1 MHESISLKTD
11 LCGKIYVGDG
21 MNKNID
27 NINVADELFDKT
39 MDVLKEMTP
48 VNVLVVGKTGVG
60 KSTLINAI
68 FRENLAT
75 TGIGKPVTK
84 SVMRITKENIP
95 IVLYDTKGL
104 ELQKNESE
112 IIAEVREFL
121 KKKESEND
129 PIHVAYFVVSA
140 QSARIEDA
148 EINLINELAK
158 FMPVILVLSKY
169 FGDEARELDKYMHSL
184 DLNVADIIPVLA
196 KEMRL
201 SSSLVIKPQGLKE
214 LVQKTVSLIPEE
226 TKNSFINAQHADIDL
241 KVKRARSWAKKYI
254 ATTFGVGF
262 VPIPFSD
269 ASVLVPMQVAML
281 AHITAIFGLS
291 LDKTRLTSIV
301 AAVGGTGGATFLGR
315 YIVSNVLKLI
325 PGAGTILGGL
335 ISGSTAS
342 ILTTALA
349 FSYIETLAIMTK
361 NEKEGKSMSVFE
373 LEELMK
379 KLYKEHL
386 SNKNDE
392 TKK

>member
-1 MHESISLKTD
+1 
-11 LCGKIYVGDG
+11 

-39 MDVLKEMTP
+39 MDVLKEMPP

-68 FRENLAT
+68 FREKLAT

-84 SVMRITKENIP
+84 SVTRITKENIP

-104 ELQKNESE
+104 ELEKNESE
-112 IIAEVREFL
+112 IIAEAHEFL

-129 PIHVAYFVVSA
+129 PIHVAYFVISA

-158 FMPVILVLSKY
+158 FVPVILVLSKY
-169 FGDEARELDKYMHSL
+169 FGDEARELDKYLHTI
-184 DLNVADIIPVLA
+184 DLNVADIIPVLS

-214 LVQKTVSLIPEE
+214 LVKKTVSLIPEE
-226 TKNSFINAQHADIDL
+226 TRNSFINAQHADIDL

-262 VPIPFSD
+262 APIPFSD

-325 PGAGTILGGL
+325 PGAGTIVGGL

-386 SNKNDE
+386 KNKKDE
-392 TKK
+392 TEK

>member
-1 MHESISLKTD
+1 MSLKSD
-11 LCGKIYVGDG
+11 ICGKIYVGDG

-84 SVMRITKENIP
+84 SVMRIIKENIP

-158 FMPVILVLSKY
+158 FVPVILVLSKY

-386 SNKNDE
+386 SKKNDE

>member
-1 MHESISLKTD
+1 
-11 LCGKIYVGDG
+11 

-39 MDVLKEMTP
+39 MDVLKEMPP

-68 FRENLAT
+68 FREKLAT

-84 SVMRITKENIP
+84 SVTRITKENIP

-104 ELQKNESE
+104 ELEKNESE
-112 IIAEVREFL
+112 IIAEAREFL

-129 PIHVAYFVVSA
+129 PIHVAYFVISA

-148 EINLINELAK
+148 EIKLINELAK
-158 FMPVILVLSKY
+158 FVPVILVLSKY
-169 FGDEARELDKYMHSL
+169 FGDEARELDKYLHSL
-184 DLNVADIIPVLA
+184 DLNVADIIPVLS

-226 TKNSFINAQHADIDL
+226 TRNSFINAQHADIDL

-325 PGAGTILGGL
+325 PGAGTIVGGL

-386 SNKNDE
+386 KNKKDE
-392 TKK
+392 TEK

>member
-1 MHESISLKTD
+1 
-11 LCGKIYVGDG
+11 

-121 KKKESEND
+121 KNMESEND

-386 SNKNDE
+386 SKKNDE

>member
-1 MHESISLKTD
+1 MSLKSD
-11 LCGKIYVGDG
+11 ICGKIYVGDG

-84 SVMRITKENIP
+84 SVTRITKENIP

-104 ELQKNESE
+104 ELEKNESE

-158 FMPVILVLSKY
+158 FVPVILVLSKY

>member
-1 MHESISLKTD
+1 MSLKSD
-11 LCGKIYVGDG
+11 ICGKIYVGDG

-84 SVMRITKENIP
+84 SVTRITKENIP

>member
-1 MHESISLKTD
+1 
-11 LCGKIYVGDG
+11 

-39 MDVLKEMTP
+39 MDVLKEMPP

-68 FRENLAT
+68 FREKLAT

-84 SVMRITKENIP
+84 SVTRITKENIP

-104 ELQKNESE
+104 ELKKNESE
-112 IIAEVREFL
+112 IIAEVHEFL

-129 PIHVAYFVVSA
+129 PIHVAYFVISA

-158 FMPVILVLSKY
+158 FVPVILVLSKY
-169 FGDEARELDKYMHSL
+169 FGDEARELDKYLHSL
-184 DLNVADIIPVLA
+184 DLNVADIIPVLS

-226 TKNSFINAQHADIDL
+226 TRNSFINAQHADIDL

-325 PGAGTILGGL
+325 PGAGTVVGGL

-386 SNKNDE
+386 KNKKDE
-392 TKK
+392 TEK

>member
-1 MHESISLKTD
+1 
-11 LCGKIYVGDG
+11 

-39 MDVLKEMTP
+39 MDVLKEMPP

-68 FRENLAT
+68 FREKLAT

-84 SVMRITKENIP
+84 SVTRITKENIP

-104 ELQKNESE
+104 ELEKNESE
-112 IIAEVREFL
+112 IIVEVREFL

-129 PIHVAYFVVSA
+129 PIHVAYFVISA

-158 FMPVILVLSKY
+158 FVPVILVLSKY
-169 FGDEARELDKYMHSL
+169 FGDEARELDKYLHSL
-184 DLNVADIIPVLA
+184 DLNVADIIPVLS

-226 TKNSFINAQHADIDL
+226 TRNSFINAQHADIDL

-262 VPIPFSD
+262 APIPFSD

-325 PGAGTILGGL
+325 PGAGTIVGGL

-386 SNKNDE
+386 KNKKDE
-392 TKK
+392 TEK

>member
-1 MHESISLKTD
+1 
-11 LCGKIYVGDG
+11 

-39 MDVLKEMTP
+39 MDVLKEMPP

-68 FRENLAT
+68 FREKLAT

-84 SVMRITKENIP
+84 SVTRITKENIP

-104 ELQKNESE
+104 ELEKNESE
-112 IIAEVREFL
+112 IIAEVHEFL

-129 PIHVAYFVVSA
+129 PIHVAYFVISA

-158 FMPVILVLSKY
+158 FVPVILVLSKY
-169 FGDEARELDKYMHSL
+169 FGDEARELDKYLHSL
-184 DLNVADIIPVLA
+184 DLNVADIIPVLS

-214 LVQKTVSLIPEE
+214 LVQKTVNLIPEE
-226 TKNSFINAQHADIDL
+226 TRNSFINAQHADIDL

-325 PGAGTILGGL
+325 PGAGTIVGGL

-386 SNKNDE
+386 KNKKDE
-392 TKK
+392 TEK

>member
-1 MHESISLKTD
+1 
-11 LCGKIYVGDG
+11 

-39 MDVLKEMTP
+39 MDVLKEMPP

-68 FRENLAT
+68 FREKLAT

-84 SVMRITKENIP
+84 SVTRITKENIP

-104 ELQKNESE
+104 ELEKNESE
-112 IIAEVREFL
+112 IIAEVHEFL

-129 PIHVAYFVVSA
+129 PIHVAYFVISA

-158 FMPVILVLSKY
+158 FVPVILVLSKY
-169 FGDEARELDKYMHSL
+169 FGDEARELDKYLHSL
-184 DLNVADIIPVLA
+184 DLNVADIIPVLS

-226 TKNSFINAQHADIDL
+226 TRNSFINAQHADIDL

-325 PGAGTILGGL
+325 PGAGTIVGGL

-349 FSYIETLAIMTK
+349 FS
-361 NEKEGKSMSVFE
+361 
-373 LEELMK
+373 
-379 KLYKEHL
+379 
-386 SNKNDE
+386 
-392 TKK
+392 

>member
-1 MHESISLKTD
+1 
-11 LCGKIYVGDG
+11 

-39 MDVLKEMTP
+39 MDVLKEMPP

-68 FRENLAT
+68 FREKLAT

-84 SVMRITKENIP
+84 SVTRITKENIP

-104 ELQKNESE
+104 ELEKNESE
-112 IIAEVREFL
+112 IIAEAREFL

-129 PIHVAYFVVSA
+129 PIHVAYFVISA

-148 EINLINELAK
+148 EINLINVLAK
-158 FMPVILVLSKY
+158 FVPVILVLSKY
-169 FGDEARELDKYMHSL
+169 FGDEARELDKYLHSL
-184 DLNVADIIPVLA
+184 DLNVADIIPVLS

-226 TKNSFINAQHADIDL
+226 TRNSFINAQHADIDL

-325 PGAGTILGGL
+325 PGAGTIVGGL

-386 SNKNDE
+386 KNKKDE
-392 TKK
+392 TEK

>member
-1 MHESISLKTD
+1 MSLKSD
-11 LCGKIYVGDG
+11 ICGKIYVGDG

-121 KKKESEND
+121 KNMESEND

-361 NEKEGKSMSVFE
+361 NEKEGKSMSIFE

>member
-1 MHESISLKTD
+1 MSLKSD
-11 LCGKIYVGDG
+11 ICGKIYVGDG

-84 SVMRITKENIP
+84 SVTRITKENIP

-386 SNKNDE
+386 SKKNDE

>member
-1 MHESISLKTD
+1 
-11 LCGKIYVGDG
+11 

-39 MDVLKEMTP
+39 MDVLKGMPP

-68 FRENLAT
+68 FREKLAT

-84 SVMRITKENIP
+84 SVTRITKENIP

-104 ELQKNESE
+104 ELEKNESE
-112 IIAEVREFL
+112 IIAEAREFL

-129 PIHVAYFVVSA
+129 PIHVAYFVISA

-158 FMPVILVLSKY
+158 FVPVILVLSKY
-169 FGDEARELDKYMHSL
+169 FGDEARELDKYLHSL
-184 DLNVADIIPVLA
+184 DLNVADIIPVLS

-226 TKNSFINAQHADIDL
+226 TRNSFINAQHADIDL

-325 PGAGTILGGL
+325 PGAGTIVGGL

-386 SNKNDE
+386 KNKKDE
-392 TKK
+392 TEK

>member
-1 MHESISLKTD
+1 
-11 LCGKIYVGDG
+11 

-112 IIAEVREFL
+112 IIAEVSEFL

-196 KEMRL
+196 MEMRL

-361 NEKEGKSMSVFE
+361 NEKEGKSVSVFE

>member
-1 MHESISLKTD
+1 
-11 LCGKIYVGDG
+11 

-112 IIAEVREFL
+112 IIAEVSEFL

>member
-1 MHESISLKTD
+1 
-11 LCGKIYVGDG
+11 

-39 MDVLKEMTP
+39 MDVLKKMTP

-315 YIVSNVLKLI
+315 YIVSNVLKII

>member
-1 MHESISLKTD
+1 
-11 LCGKIYVGDG
+11 

-39 MDVLKEMTP
+39 MDVLKEMPP

-68 FRENLAT
+68 FREKLAT

-84 SVMRITKENIP
+84 SVTRITKENIP

-104 ELQKNESE
+104 ELEKNESE

-129 PIHVAYFVVSA
+129 PIHVAYFVISA

-158 FMPVILVLSKY
+158 FVPVILVLSKY
-169 FGDEARELDKYMHSL
+169 FGDEARELDKYLHTI
-184 DLNVADIIPVLA
+184 DLNVADIIPVLS

-226 TKNSFINAQHADIDL
+226 TRNSFINAQHADIDL

-325 PGAGTILGGL
+325 PGAGTIVGGL

-386 SNKNDE
+386 KNKKDE
-392 TKK
+392 TEK

>member
-1 MHESISLKTD
+1 
-11 LCGKIYVGDG
+11 

-39 MDVLKEMTP
+39 MDVLKEMPP

-68 FRENLAT
+68 FREKLAT

-84 SVMRITKENIP
+84 SVTRITKENIP

-104 ELQKNESE
+104 ELEKNESE
-112 IIAEVREFL
+112 IIAEAREFL

-129 PIHVAYFVVSA
+129 PIHVAYFVISA

-158 FMPVILVLSKY
+158 FVPVILVLSKY
-169 FGDEARELDKYMHSL
+169 FGDEARELDKYLHSL
-184 DLNVADIIPVLA
+184 DLNVADIIPVLS

-226 TKNSFINAQHADIDL
+226 TRNSFINAQHADIDL

-325 PGAGTILGGL
+325 PGAGTIVGGL

-386 SNKNDE
+386 KNKKDE
-392 TKK
+392 TEKQRNKRYK

>member
-1 MHESISLKTD
+1 
-11 LCGKIYVGDG
+11 

-39 MDVLKEMTP
+39 MDVLKEMPP

-68 FRENLAT
+68 FREKLAT

-84 SVMRITKENIP
+84 SVTRITKENIP

-104 ELQKNESE
+104 ELEKNESE

-129 PIHVAYFVVSA
+129 QIHVAYFVISA

-158 FMPVILVLSKY
+158 FVPVILVLSKY
-169 FGDEARELDKYMHSL
+169 FGDEARELDKYLRSL
-184 DLNVADIIPVLA
+184 DLNVADIIPVLS

-214 LVQKTVSLIPEE
+214 LVKKTVSLIPEE
-226 TKNSFINAQHADIDL
+226 TRNSFINAQHADIDL

-325 PGAGTILGGL
+325 PGAGTIVGGL

-386 SNKNDE
+386 KNKKDE
-392 TKK
+392 TEK

>member
-1 MHESISLKTD
+1 
-11 LCGKIYVGDG
+11 

-39 MDVLKEMTP
+39 MDVLKEMPP

-68 FRENLAT
+68 FREKLAT

-104 ELQKNESE
+104 ELDKNESE

-129 PIHVAYFVVSA
+129 PIHVAYFVISA

-148 EINLINELAK
+148 EINLIIELAK
-158 FMPVILVLSKY
+158 FVPVILVLSKY
-169 FGDEARELDKYMHSL
+169 FGDEARELDKYLHSL
-184 DLNVADIIPVLA
+184 DLNLADIIPVLS

-226 TKNSFINAQHADIDL
+226 TRNSFINAQHADIDL

-281 AHITAIFGLS
+281 AHITAIFGLT

-325 PGAGTILGGL
+325 PGAGTIVGGL

-386 SNKNDE
+386 KNKKDE
-392 TKK
+392 TEK

>member
-1 MHESISLKTD
+1 
-11 LCGKIYVGDG
+11 

-121 KKKESEND
+121 KKKESETD

-158 FMPVILVLSKY
+158 FVPVILVLSKY

-386 SNKNDE
+386 SKKNDE

>member
-1 MHESISLKTD
+1 MSLKSD
-11 LCGKIYVGDG
+11 ICGKIYVGDG

-158 FMPVILVLSKY
+158 FVPVILVLSKY

-361 NEKEGKSMSVFE
+361 KEKEGKSMSVFE

-386 SNKNDE
+386 SKKNDE

>member
-1 MHESISLKTD
+1 
-11 LCGKIYVGDG
+11 

-39 MDVLKEMTP
+39 MDVLKEMPP

-68 FRENLAT
+68 FREKLAT

-84 SVMRITKENIP
+84 SVTRITKENIP

-104 ELQKNESE
+104 ELEKNESE
-112 IIAEVREFL
+112 IIAEVHDFL

-129 PIHVAYFVVSA
+129 PIHVAYFVISA

-158 FMPVILVLSKY
+158 FVPVILVLSKY
-169 FGDEARELDKYMHSL
+169 FGDEARELDKYLHSL
-184 DLNVADIIPVLA
+184 DLNVADIIPVLS

-226 TKNSFINAQHADIDL
+226 TRNSFINAQHADIDL

-325 PGAGTILGGL
+325 PGAGTIVGGL

-386 SNKNDE
+386 KNKKDE
-392 TKK
+392 TEK

>member
-1 MHESISLKTD
+1 
-11 LCGKIYVGDG
+11 

-84 SVMRITKENIP
+84 SVTRITKENIP

-386 SNKNDE
+386 SKKNDE

>member
-1 MHESISLKTD
+1 
-11 LCGKIYVGDG
+11 

-39 MDVLKEMTP
+39 MDVLKEMPP

-68 FRENLAT
+68 FREKLAT

-84 SVMRITKENIP
+84 SVTRITKENIP

-104 ELQKNESE
+104 ELEKNESE

-129 PIHVAYFVVSA
+129 LIHVAYFVISA

-158 FMPVILVLSKY
+158 FVPVILVLSKY
-169 FGDEARELDKYMHSL
+169 FGDEARELDKYLHTI
-184 DLNVADIIPVLA
+184 DLNVADIIPVLS

-226 TKNSFINAQHADIDL
+226 TRNSFINAQHADIDL

-325 PGAGTILGGL
+325 PGAGTIVGGL

-361 NEKEGKSMSVFE
+361 NEKEGKNMSVFE

-386 SNKNDE
+386 KNKKDE
-392 TKK
+392 TEE

>member
-1 MHESISLKTD
+1 MSLKSD
-11 LCGKIYVGDG
+11 ICGKIYVGDG

-112 IIAEVREFL
+112 IIAEVSEFL

>member
-1 MHESISLKTD
+1 
-11 LCGKIYVGDG
+11 

-39 MDVLKEMTP
+39 MDVLKEMPP

-68 FRENLAT
+68 FREKLAT

-84 SVMRITKENIP
+84 SVTRITKENIP

-104 ELQKNESE
+104 ELEKNERE
-112 IIAEVREFL
+112 IIAEVHEFL

-129 PIHVAYFVVSA
+129 PIHVAYFVISA

-148 EINLINELAK
+148 ELNLINELAK
-158 FMPVILVLSKY
+158 FVPVILVLSKY
-169 FGDEARELDKYMHSL
+169 FGDEARELDKYLHSL
-184 DLNVADIIPVLA
+184 DLNVADIIPVLS

-226 TKNSFINAQHADIDL
+226 TRNSFINAQHADIDL

-325 PGAGTILGGL
+325 PGAGTVVGGL

-386 SNKNDE
+386 KNKKDE
-392 TKK
+392 TEK

>member
-1 MHESISLKTD
+1 MSLKSD
-11 LCGKIYVGDG
+11 ICGKIYVGDG

-386 SNKNDE
+386 SSKNDE

>member
-1 MHESISLKTD
+1 
-11 LCGKIYVGDG
+11 

-39 MDVLKEMTP
+39 MDVLKEMPP

-68 FRENLAT
+68 FREKLAT

-84 SVMRITKENIP
+84 SVTRITKENIP

-104 ELQKNESE
+104 ELEKNESE

-121 KKKESEND
+121 RKKESEND
-129 PIHVAYFVVSA
+129 PIHVAYFVISA

-158 FMPVILVLSKY
+158 FVPVILVLSKY
-169 FGDEARELDKYMHSL
+169 FGDEARELDKYLHTI
-184 DLNVADIIPVLA
+184 DLNVADIIPVLS

-226 TKNSFINAQHADIDL
+226 TRNSFINAQHADIDL

-325 PGAGTILGGL
+325 PGAGTIVGGL

-361 NEKEGKSMSVFE
+361 KEKEGKSMSMFE

-386 SNKNDE
+386 KNKKDE
-392 TKK
+392 TEE

>member
-1 MHESISLKTD
+1 
-11 LCGKIYVGDG
+11 

-39 MDVLKEMTP
+39 MDVLKEMPP

-68 FRENLAT
+68 FREKLAT

-84 SVMRITKENIP
+84 SVTRITKENIP

-104 ELQKNESE
+104 ELEKNESE
-112 IIAEVREFL
+112 IIAEVHEFL

-129 PIHVAYFVVSA
+129 PIHVAYFVISA

-158 FMPVILVLSKY
+158 FVPVILVLSKY
-169 FGDEARELDKYMHSL
+169 FGDEARELDKYLHSL
-184 DLNVADIIPVLA
+184 DLNVADIIPVLS

-226 TKNSFINAQHADIDL
+226 TRNSFINAQHADIDL

-325 PGAGTILGGL
+325 PGAGTIVGGL

-386 SNKNDE
+386 KNKKDE
-392 TKK
+392 TEK

>member
-1 MHESISLKTD
+1 
-11 LCGKIYVGDG
+11 

-39 MDVLKEMTP
+39 MDVLKEMPP

-68 FRENLAT
+68 FREKLAT

-84 SVMRITKENIP
+84 SVTRITKENIP

-104 ELQKNESE
+104 ELEKNESE
-112 IIAEVREFL
+112 IIAEVHEFL

-129 PIHVAYFVVSA
+129 PIHVAYFVISA

-158 FMPVILVLSKY
+158 FVPVILVLSKY
-169 FGDEARELDKYMHSL
+169 FGDEARELDKYLHSL
-184 DLNVADIIPVLA
+184 DLNVADIIPVLS

-226 TKNSFINAQHADIDL
+226 TRNSFINAQHADIDL

-325 PGAGTILGGL
+325 PGAGTIVGGL

-361 NEKEGKSMSVFE
+361 NEKERKSMSVFE

-386 SNKNDE
+386 KNKKDE
-392 TKK
+392 TEK

>member
-1 MHESISLKTD
+1 
-11 LCGKIYVGDG
+11 

-39 MDVLKEMTP
+39 MDVLKEMPP

-68 FRENLAT
+68 FREKLAT

-84 SVMRITKENIP
+84 SVTRITKENIP

-104 ELQKNESE
+104 ELEKNESE
-112 IIAEVREFL
+112 IIAEVHEFL

-129 PIHVAYFVVSA
+129 PIHVAYFVISA

-158 FMPVILVLSKY
+158 FVPVILVLSKY
-169 FGDEARELDKYMHSL
+169 FGDEARELDKYLHTI
-184 DLNVADIIPVLA
+184 DLNVADIIPVLS

-226 TKNSFINAQHADIDL
+226 TRNSFINAQHADIDL

-325 PGAGTILGGL
+325 PGAGTIVGGL

-361 NEKEGKSMSVFE
+361 NEKEGKNMSVFE

-386 SNKNDE
+386 KNKKDE
-392 TKK
+392 TEE

>member
-1 MHESISLKTD
+1 
-11 LCGKIYVGDG
+11 

-39 MDVLKEMTP
+39 MDVLKEMPP

-68 FRENLAT
+68 FREKLAT

-84 SVMRITKENIP
+84 SVTRITKENIP

-104 ELQKNESE
+104 ELEKNESE

-129 PIHVAYFVVSA
+129 PIHVAYFVISA

-158 FMPVILVLSKY
+158 FVPVILVLSKY
-169 FGDEARELDKYMHSL
+169 FGDEARELDKYLRSL
-184 DLNVADIIPVLA
+184 DLNVADIIPVLS

-214 LVQKTVSLIPEE
+214 LVKKTVSLIPEE
-226 TKNSFINAQHADIDL
+226 TRNSFINAQHADIDL

-325 PGAGTILGGL
+325 PGAGTIVGGL

-386 SNKNDE
+386 KNKKDE
-392 TKK
+392 TEK

>member
-1 MHESISLKTD
+1 
-11 LCGKIYVGDG
+11 

-39 MDVLKEMTP
+39 MDVLKEMPP

-68 FRENLAT
+68 FREKLAT

-84 SVMRITKENIP
+84 SVTRITKENIP

-104 ELQKNESE
+104 ELEKNESE
-112 IIAEVREFL
+112 IIAEAREFL

-129 PIHVAYFVVSA
+129 PIHVAYFVISA

-158 FMPVILVLSKY
+158 FVPVILVLSKY
-169 FGDEARELDKYMHSL
+169 FGDEARELDKYLHSL
-184 DLNVADIIPVLA
+184 DLNVADIIPVLS

-226 TKNSFINAQHADIDL
+226 TRNSFINAQHADIDL

-325 PGAGTILGGL
+325 PGAGTIVGGL

-386 SNKNDE
+386 ENKKDE
-392 TKK
+392 TEK

>member
-1 MHESISLKTD
+1 
-11 LCGKIYVGDG
+11 

-39 MDVLKEMTP
+39 MDVLKEMPP

-68 FRENLAT
+68 FREKLAT

-84 SVMRITKENIP
+84 SVTRITKENIP

-104 ELQKNESE
+104 ELEKNERE
-112 IIAEVREFL
+112 IIAEVHEFL

-129 PIHVAYFVVSA
+129 PIHVAYFVISA

-158 FMPVILVLSKY
+158 FVPVILVLSKY
-169 FGDEARELDKYMHSL
+169 FGDEARELDKYLHSL
-184 DLNVADIIPVLA
+184 DLNVADIIPVLS

-226 TKNSFINAQHADIDL
+226 TRNSFINAQHADIDL

-325 PGAGTILGGL
+325 PGAGTIVGGL

-386 SNKNDE
+386 KNKKDE
-392 TKK
+392 TEK

>member
-1 MHESISLKTD
+1 
-11 LCGKIYVGDG
+11 

-39 MDVLKEMTP
+39 MDVLKAMPP

-68 FRENLAT
+68 FREKLAT

-84 SVMRITKENIP
+84 SVTRITKENIP

-104 ELQKNESE
+104 ELEKNESE
-112 IIAEVREFL
+112 IIAEVHEFL

-129 PIHVAYFVVSA
+129 PIHVAYFVISA

-158 FMPVILVLSKY
+158 FVPVILVLSKY
-169 FGDEARELDKYMHSL
+169 FGDEARELDKYLHSL
-184 DLNVADIIPVLA
+184 DLNVADIIPVLS

-226 TKNSFINAQHADIDL
+226 TRNSFINAQHADIDL

-325 PGAGTILGGL
+325 PGAGTVVGGL

-386 SNKNDE
+386 KNKKDE
-392 TKK
+392 TEK

>member
-1 MHESISLKTD
+1 
-11 LCGKIYVGDG
+11 

-39 MDVLKEMTP
+39 MDVLKEMPP

-68 FRENLAT
+68 FREKLAT

-84 SVMRITKENIP
+84 SVTRITKENIP

-104 ELQKNESE
+104 ELEKNESE
-112 IIAEVREFL
+112 IIAEVHEFL

-129 PIHVAYFVVSA
+129 PIHVAYFVISA

-148 EINLINELAK
+148 EINLINELSK
-158 FMPVILVLSKY
+158 FVPVILVLSKY
-169 FGDEARELDKYMHSL
+169 FGDEARELDKYLHSL
-184 DLNVADIIPVLA
+184 DLNVADIIPVLS

-226 TKNSFINAQHADIDL
+226 TRNSFINAQHADIDL

-325 PGAGTILGGL
+325 PGAGTIVGGL

-386 SNKNDE
+386 KNKKDE
-392 TKK
+392 TEK

>member
-1 MHESISLKTD
+1 
-11 LCGKIYVGDG
+11 

-39 MDVLKEMTP
+39 MDVLKEMPP

-68 FRENLAT
+68 FREKLAT

-84 SVMRITKENIP
+84 SVTRITKENIP

-104 ELQKNESE
+104 ELEKNESE

-129 PIHVAYFVVSA
+129 PIHVAYFVISA

-148 EINLINELAK
+148 EIKLINELAK
-158 FMPVILVLSKY
+158 FVPVILVLSKY
-169 FGDEARELDKYMHSL
+169 FGDEARELDKYLHSL
-184 DLNVADIIPVLA
+184 DLNVADIIPVLS

-226 TKNSFINAQHADIDL
+226 TRNSFINAQHADIDL

-325 PGAGTILGGL
+325 PGAGTIVGGL

-386 SNKNDE
+386 KNKKDE
-392 TKK
+392 TEK

>member
-1 MHESISLKTD
+1 MSLKSD
-11 LCGKIYVGDG
+11 ICGKIYVGDG

-84 SVMRITKENIP
+84 SVTRITKENIP

-379 KLYKEHL
+379 KLYKGHL